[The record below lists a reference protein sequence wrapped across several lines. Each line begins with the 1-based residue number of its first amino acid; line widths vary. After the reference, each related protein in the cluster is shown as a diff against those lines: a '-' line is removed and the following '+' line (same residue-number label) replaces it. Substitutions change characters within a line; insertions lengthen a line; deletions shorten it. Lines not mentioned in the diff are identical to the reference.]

1 MADNYQV
8 KDANG
13 STISIS
19 ADEVSSGVYSN
30 RVILTISGV
39 DVDNSAPL
47 PVAADAALLAGE
59 EFIGKVGGTIAN
71 PSANFTR
78 PANTTA
84 YALGDL
90 IANSTTNTS
99 VTPLSWTITR
109 VAASSVMIRRVRLK
123 KSGTSTTNA
132 SFRLHLYRTTPATIT
147 NGDNGAWSTSYSDY
161 IGAFDVTCD
170 RAFTDA
176 AHGASGNPLNGT
188 DICLKLSSGS
198 TIYGLLEARAAYTPG
213 NAEVFTVELEAVQ
226 N

>member
-30 RVILTISGV
+30 RVILTVSGA

-71 PSANFTR
+71 PSYNFTR

-84 YALGDL
+84 YAIGDL
-90 IANSTTNTS
+90 VANNTTNTS
-99 VTPLSWTITR
+99 VVPLSWTIAR
-109 VAASSVMIRRVRLK
+109 VAAGSVMIRRVRLK
-123 KSGTSTTNA
+123 KSTTTTSNA
-132 SFRLHLYRTTPATIT
+132 SFRLHLYRTSPATIT

-161 IGAFDVTCD
+161 IGAFDITCD

-176 AHGASGNPLNGT
+176 AHGSAGNPLNGT

-198 TIYGLLEARAAYTPG
+198 TIYGLLEARAAYAPG
-213 NAEVFTVELEAVQ
+213 SEEVFTVELEAVQ